1 MEDCGRCPEGERSLL
16 NTMPMSANRTLD
28 KGGSPTGHRRW
39 YVLFAILLLVL
50 VIIAVLWPI
59 GKRAL
64 SLARH
69 LQGLQAALDEDPL
82 TLLAPE
88 GRETLVVELA
98 GIESDLDALQHHLA
112 PAFVLTSHLGW
123 VPYAGGTLK
132 ALPDMLDMAHELSAA
147 GATALDAFSAFDFL
161 MTDSSSSESPQDNVT
176 QKLLEAI
183 TAAGP
188 QMSAAADK
196 VEEAVAARQRFSDAE
211 LLSPLVS
218 PFQRLDAYLP
228 LLSVGM
234 QTLQFAPELMGAT
247 SPRTYL
253 LVAQN
258 SDELRATGG
267 FISGIGLVTVQQ
279 GEVTGL
285 SFEDSYAVENWAQ
298 PHPDPPEALRK
309 HMLADLW
316 VTRDANWWPDFP
328 TSARAIQEM
337 YALNQGV
344 STDGVIAVDITALEL
359 MVGALEPLVLE
370 ESGDKITGANLRER
384 IYEFWAPSPGEE
396 GTWWTQRKDFM
407 PILTEAILARIQDP
421 RSLDAGKLVYALK
434 RGLDEK
440 HILLYFNDPSVQQL
454 LTETGWNGGVS
465 TCAGDYLMVVDS
477 NVGFNKVNAKIEQ
490 SIEYRIS
497 LQEQEWPLAELV
509 LSYRHSSDI
518 RLDECVREARYDLD
532 FGYQEMMDRCYWDYV
547 RVYAPQGSS
556 LMGVEG
562 ANEYEVLAGEK
573 GKAVFAA
580 DFVLAPGEE
589 RQITFR
595 YRLPRTILTDIED
608 LGPCYRLLV
617 QKQSGTIAIPLQLRI
632 DLPPGMKVA
641 NADPQPTDSIP
652 GTVGYTARLQV
663 DRSFHLVLEP
673 IE

>member
-1 MEDCGRCPEGERSLL
+1 
-16 NTMPMSANRTLD
+16 MSVNRTTA
-28 KGGSPTGHRRW
+28 KGSPPISHRRW
-39 YVLFAILLLVL
+39 YVLLAVLLLAL

-59 GKRAL
+59 GKCAL

-69 LQGLQAALDEDPL
+69 LQGLQGALDEDPL

-88 GRETLVVELA
+88 GRGMLIAELE
-98 GIESDLDALQHHLA
+98 GVESDLGALQHYLA
-112 PAFVLTSHLGW
+112 PAFVLTPHLGW
-123 VPYAGGTLK
+123 VPYAGDTLK
-132 ALPDMLDMAHELSAA
+132 ALPDMLDMARGLSAA
-147 GATALDAFSAFDFL
+147 GTTALDTLSAFDSL
-161 MTDSSSSESPQDNVT
+161 MMGSSSSESPHDDAT

-183 TAAGP
+183 ITAGP
-188 QMSAAADK
+188 QLRTAAD
-196 VEEAVAARQRFSDAE
+196 EIDEAVAARERFSDAE

-228 LLSVGM
+228 LLSAGM
-234 QTLQFAPELMGAT
+234 QALQLAPELMGAT

-258 SDELRATGG
+258 GDELRATGG
-267 FISGIGLVTVQQ
+267 FISGIGLVTVQD
-279 GEVTGL
+279 GEIAELG
-285 SFEDSYAVENWAQ
+285 FQDSYAVENWTQ

-328 TSARAIQEM
+328 TSASAIQEM

-359 MVGALEPLVLE
+359 IVGALEPLVLE
-370 ESGDKITGANLRER
+370 DQEEKITGANVREK
-384 IYEFWAPSPGEE
+384 IYEFWAPSPGEKE
-396 GTWWTQRKDFM
+396 NWWRQRKDFM
-407 PILTEAILARIQDP
+407 PILTAAMLARIQDP

-440 HILLYFNDPSVQQL
+440 HILLYFDDPAAQEL
-454 LTETGWNGGVS
+454 LTETGWDGAIS
-465 TCAGDYLMVVDS
+465 PWTGDYLMVVDS

-497 LQEQEWPLAELV
+497 LQEQEGPLAELV
-509 LSYRHSSDI
+509 LSYRHLSDV
-518 RLDECVREARYDLD
+518 RLDECVREARYDPELS
-532 FGYQEMMDRCYWDYV
+532 YQAMMDRCYWDYV
-547 RVYAPQGSS
+547 RVYAPQGSR
-556 LMGVEG
+556 LLGVEG
-562 ANEYEVLAGEK
+562 ANDYEVLAGEK
-573 GKAVFAA
+573 GKAVFSA

-595 YRLPRTILTDIED
+595 YRLPGTVLADDESLDT
-608 LGPCYRLLV
+608 CYRLLV
-617 QKQSGTIAIPLQLRI
+617 QKQPGTIATPLQLRI
-632 DLPPGMKVA
+632 ELPPGMAVA

-652 GTVGYTARLQV
+652 GTVGYTDSLQV
-663 DRSFHLVLEP
+663 DRPFHLTLEVA
-673 IE
+673 E

>member
-1 MEDCGRCPEGERSLL
+1 
-16 NTMPMSANRTLD
+16 MSVNEASA
-28 KGGSPTGHRRW
+28 KGDPAIGYRRR
-39 YVLFAILLLVL
+39 YVLLAILLLAL

-88 GRETLVVELA
+88 GRGMLIADLEGV
-98 GIESDLDALQHHLA
+98 ESDLGALQHYLA
-112 PAFVLTSHLGW
+112 PAFVLTPHLGW
-123 VPYAGGTLK
+123 VPYAGDTLK
-132 ALPDMLDMAHELSAA
+132 ALPDMLDMAQNLSTA
-147 GATALDAFSAFDFL
+147 GTTALDALSAFDSL
-161 MTDSSSSESPQDNVT
+161 MMASSSTESSHDDAT

-183 TAAGP
+183 IAAGP
-188 QMSAAADK
+188 QLRTAADEI
-196 VEEAVAARQRFSDAE
+196 EEAVAARKRFSDAE
-211 LLSPLVS
+211 LLFPLVS

-228 LLSVGM
+228 LLSAGM
-234 QTLQFAPELMGAT
+234 QALQLAPDLMGAT
-247 SPRTYL
+247 NPRTYL

-258 SDELRATGG
+258 GDELRATGG
-267 FISGIGLVTVQQ
+267 FISGIGLVTVQD
-279 GEVTGL
+279 GEIAEL
-285 SFEDSYAVENWAQ
+285 SFQDSYAVENWAH
-298 PHPDPPEALRK
+298 PHPDPPEPLRK

-337 YALNQGV
+337 YALNQGM

-359 MVGALEPLVLE
+359 IVGALEPLVLE
-370 ESGDKITGANLRER
+370 DSGEKITGANLREK
-384 IYEFWAPSPGEE
+384 IYEFWAPSSSDEE
-396 GTWWTQRKDFM
+396 NWWRQRKDFM
-407 PILTEAILARIQDP
+407 PILTAAVLARIQDP
-421 RSLDAGKLVYALK
+421 RSLDAGKLAYALK

-454 LTETGWNGGVS
+454 LTETGWDGGVS
-465 TCAGDYLMVVDS
+465 TCTGDYLMVVDS

-497 LQEQEWPLAELV
+497 LQEQEGPLAELV
-509 LSYRHSSDI
+509 LSYRHLSDV
-518 RLDECVREARYDLD
+518 RLDECVRESRYDLD
-532 FGYQEMMDRCYWDYV
+532 LGYQEMMDRCYWDYV

-556 LMGVEG
+556 LLGVEG
-562 ANEYEVLAGEK
+562 ANEYEALAGEK

-595 YRLPRTILTDIED
+595 YRLPGTVLADDESLDT
-608 LGPCYRLLV
+608 CYRLLV
-617 QKQSGTIAIPLQLRI
+617 QKQPGTIAIPLQVRI
-632 DLPPGMKVA
+632 ELPPRTKVVD
-641 NADPQPTDSIP
+641 ADPQPTDLGP
-652 GTVGYTARLQV
+652 GTVGYTASLQV
-663 DRSFHLVLEP
+663 DRSFQLTLGPAE
-673 IE
+673 